1 MHCMANMSPE
11 GNSAAG
17 PYRRPPER
25 RGRGTC
31 SSRSGLDVHLFC
43 STGGAVEGPP
53 LPQLLPAMQ
62 ASAKLPGSANIF
74 RCPTC
79 SEHPVNITDFGRRNQ
94 FRPPLLNAAG
104 CMQNSHMRRGGS
116 SFMLLTKAGV
126 RLSSRRRNLC
136 SLSSN
141 LSGRYLSAGL
151 TGIVNLSLAVRI
163 SSARALYRTTTP
175 CPKQSSDAF
184 PTPTHLRSAIYHSSL
199 TMQYGSSTAASGTI
213 RCARHGLLPL
223 VVKTEQT
230 VSSLERL

>member
-151 TGIVNLSLAVRI
+151 TGIVNLSQCCAHLLSPSSVSHHHALSKAVFRRVPH
-163 SSARALYRTTTP
+163 A
-175 CPKQSSDAF
+175 DA
-184 PTPTHLRSAIYHSSL
+184 PAQRHLPQQPHHAIW
-199 TMQYGSSTAASGTI
+199 
-213 RCARHGLLPL
+213 
-223 VVKTEQT
+223 
-230 VSSLERL
+230 